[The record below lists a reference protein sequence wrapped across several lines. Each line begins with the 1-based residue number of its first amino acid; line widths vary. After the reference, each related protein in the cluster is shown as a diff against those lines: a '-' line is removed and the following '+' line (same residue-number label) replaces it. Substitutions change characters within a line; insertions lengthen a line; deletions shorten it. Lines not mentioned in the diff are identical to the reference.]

1 MNEWK
6 RFKLTVEDSIA
17 SVVFDD
23 TTAPVNTLGTP
34 TIEEMVEL
42 LRILREMVER
52 GEARAMVLVSGKPG
66 NFLAGKDLSDDTV
79 LGREEMLASLMQL
92 HRLFTD
98 IEELPVPT
106 IVGINGFCLGGGFE
120 FALSFRMRVAQDTAR
135 TRFGFPEIGLGI
147 LPGTGGTQR
156 FPRLVGAPG
165 VEILMSGRQLSAR
178 EALDIGAVDRV
189 IPADADLQQ
198 ECLRL
203 ARECVKERVP
213 MQRPPVDIRAV
224 YDAVDRAE
232 ASVKQ
237 MRGGYLI
244 PGERAALR
252 AMKEGLTLP
261 IWEGLSLEANLFLDV
276 NESPEAAGSMHSYNL
291 KQRFGRPKGQAAYG
305 ERLQALAQQL
315 GAAENMA
322 ALGRAMLDRGEV
334 EEPDLI
340 DAAAILYLSF
350 PQEKGGPLKWE
361 DLTGESERVFGK
373 KFYP

>member
-1 MNEWK
+1 MSDWK
-6 RFKLTVEDSIA
+6 RFTLTVEDSIA

-42 LRILREMVER
+42 LRTLREMVER
-52 GEARAMVLVSGKPG
+52 KEVQAMVLVSGKPG
-66 NFLAGKDLSDDTV
+66 NFLAGKDLNDDTV
-79 LGREEMLASLMQL
+79 LSREDMLASLMQL

-98 IEELPVPT
+98 IEELPIPT
-106 IVGINGFCLGGGFE
+106 IVGVNGFCLGGGFE
-120 FALSFRMRVAQDTAR
+120 FALSFQMRVAQDTPR

-165 VEILMSGRQLSAR
+165 VEILMSGRQLSAQ
-178 EALDIGAVDRV
+178 EALALGAVDRV
-189 IPADADLQQ
+189 IPADGDLRA
-198 ECLRL
+198 ECVRL
-203 ARECVKERVP
+203 ARELVSGAVAVEHP
-213 MQRPPVDIRAV
+213 TVDVQAV
-224 YDAVDRAE
+224 YDAIDRVE
-232 ASVKQ
+232 ESVKQ
-237 MRGGYLI
+237 TRGGYLI
-244 PGERAALR
+244 PGERAALQ

-276 NESPEAAGSMHSYNL
+276 NESPEAAGSMHSYQL
-291 KQRFGRPKGQAAYG
+291 KQRFGRPKGKADYG
-305 ERLQALAQQL
+305 EQLQALAQRL
-315 GAAENMA
+315 SAAENMVE
-322 ALGRAMLDRGEV
+322 LGRTLLDSGEV

-340 DAAAILYLSF
+340 DAAAILYLGY

-361 DLTGESERVFGK
+361 DLTGESEQAFGK